1 MAATA
6 ESLSEQA
13 TTEHREKSAE
23 KTGNAVD
30 GREEG
35 GKVAGGEKEIDGE
48 GVGDKGKDKN
58 GNDQEKSIC

>member
-13 TTEHREKSAE
+13 TTEHREKSVE

-35 GKVAGGEKEIDGE
+35 GKAAGGEKEIDGE
-48 GVGDKGKDKN
+48 GVGD
-58 GNDQEKSIC
+58 